1 MAAQDSCPDV
11 GMLFLGFVFFFFVK
25 DVLTK
30 KELQKGKRK
39 EVGKEKESLHT
50 ALPDGRYP
58 SPGSFS
64 EV

>member
-1 MAAQDSCPDV
+1 M
-11 GMLFLGFVFFFFVK
+11 K

-30 KELQKGKRK
+30 KELQKGKIKKGGERD
-39 EVGKEKESLHT
+39 SFHA